1 MHNASIEIGGRTLSI
16 DPDRIETGADG
27 SCVVQ
32 YGDTIVLV
40 TACMSKDDTE
50 EIGWFPLTVNYREK
64 TDAAGR
70 IPGGFFKREGRP
82 RDKEIVTARLIDR
95 PIRPLF
101 PEEFSKE
108 IQIVGSVLSS
118 DQETDGDILA
128 MIGAS
133 SALTVSSIPFLGPI
147 GAVRI
152 GKVGREFI
160 VNPTATQLE
169 ESDLNLVVAG
179 TEQGITMIEASTKEL
194 SERTMLQAIE
204 IAASEIDNIIKAQ
217 KKLRKASGKIKIS
230 SECKTDEKFKTE
242 ISKLAIPK
250 LAKALNITER
260 SQRRAAL
267 DETLKELEEKY
278 PERNEVQVI
287 FESLKHQKIREKT
300 LREGKRLDGRA
311 LSDIRPTSCEIGL
324 LPRAHG
330 SALFRRG
337 DTQSLCTVTLGTT
350 MDEQK
355 IEELTGETWKS
366 FMLHYNFPPFS
377 VGEVRPLRGPGRREI
392 GHGFLAER
400 ALSAVIPPSEV
411 FPYTIRIVSDI
422 LSSNGS
428 SSMATVCGGSLSL
441 MDAGIPIKTHVAGI
455 ALGLIEDTILTDI
468 LGEEDH
474 AGDMDFKVAGTREG
488 ITALQLDVKTKGI
501 SLDTIGKA
509 LEAAKEARFH
519 ILDIMDNTISKARGE
534 VSQYAPKI
542 VMLDIAKDK
551 IGQLIGP
558 GGKVIRDII
567 DRTGAKIEI
576 DDANEKVSI
585 SSPFKE
591 VTEEARKA
599 VEQIIGEVKV
609 GKIYIAKV
617 KRLLPFGA
625 IVELFPGKEGMIH
638 VSQMAH
644 YRVKNVE
651 DELKIGDEVPCRVI
665 GIDEQGRISLSRKA
679 LLHKDE
685 L

>member
-1 MHNASIEIGGRTLSI
+1 MHNVSIEIGGRTLSI
-16 DPDRIETGADG
+16 DTDRIVTGADG
-27 SCVVQ
+27 SCTVQ

-40 TACMSKDDTE
+40 TACMSKEDTE
-50 EIGWFPLTVNYREK
+50 EVGWFPLTVNYREK

-70 IPGGFFKREGRP
+70 IPGGFFKREGRLSG
-82 RDKEIVTARLIDR
+82 KEIVTCRLIDR
-95 PIRPLF
+95 PVRPLF

-108 IQIVGSVLSS
+108 IQIIGSVLSS
-118 DQETDGDILA
+118 DQENDGDILA
-128 MIGAS
+128 IIGAS
-133 SALTVSSIPFLGPI
+133 SALAVSGIPFLGPI

-169 ESDLNLVVAG
+169 ESDLNLVIAG
-179 TEQGITMIEASTKEL
+179 TQDGITMIEASAKEF
-194 SERTMLQAIE
+194 SEKTILQAIE
-204 IAASEIDNIIKAQ
+204 IAESEIDSIIKIQ
-217 KKLRKASGKIKIS
+217 KKLEKASGKAKIL
-230 SECKTDEKFKTE
+230 SEYKIDAKFKAE
-242 ISKLAIPK
+242 IRKLVMSKLVAAMNIP
-250 LAKALNITER
+250 ER
-260 SQRRAAL
+260 SKRRAAL
-267 DETLKELEEKY
+267 DEILKELNEKY
-278 PERNEVQVI
+278 PERSEVQVI
-287 FESLKHQKIREKT
+287 FESLKCTEIREKI
-300 LREGKRLDGRA
+300 LQKAKRLDGRS
-311 LSDIRPTSCEIGL
+311 LSEIRPTSCEIGI

-337 DTQSLCTVTLGTT
+337 ETQSLCTVTLGTT

-355 IEELTGETWKS
+355 IEELTGGTWKS

-400 ALSAVIPPSEV
+400 ALSAVIPPSEI

-428 SSMATVCGGSLSL
+428 SSMAAVCGGSLSL

-455 ALGLIEDTILTDI
+455 AIGLIEDTILIDI
-468 LGEEDH
+468 MGEEDH
-474 AGDMDFKVAGTREG
+474 TGDMDFKIAGTREG

-501 SLDTIGKA
+501 GLATIGKA
-509 LEAAKEARFH
+509 LEAGKEARLH
-519 ILDIMDNTISKARGE
+519 ILDIMDNAISKPRGE
-534 VSQYAPKI
+534 ISQYAPKI
-542 VMLDIAKDK
+542 VLLDIAKDK
-551 IGQLIGP
+551 IGRLIGP

-576 DDANEKVSI
+576 DDANGKVSI
-585 SSPFKE
+585 SSPSKE
-591 VTEEARKA
+591 VTEEACKE
-599 VEQIIGEVKV
+599 VEQIIGDVKV
-609 GKIYIAKV
+609 GKTYIGKV
-617 KRLLPFGA
+617 KRILPFGA

-638 VSQMAH
+638 VSQIAH

-651 DELKIGDEVPCRVI
+651 DELKLGDEVPCRVI
-665 GIDEQGRISLSRKA
+665 KVDEQGRIQLSRKA
-679 LLHKDE
+679 LLQRDE

>member
-1 MHNASIEIGGRTLSI
+1 MHNVSVEIGGRILSI
-16 DPDRIETGADG
+16 DTDRIATGADG
-27 SCVVQ
+27 SCTVQ

-40 TACMSKDDTE
+40 TACVSREDSE
-50 EIGWFPLTVNYREK
+50 EVGVLPLTVNYREK

-82 RDKEIVTARLIDR
+82 SDKEVVTSRLIDR

-108 IQIVGSVLSS
+108 VQIVGSVLSS
-118 DQETDGDILA
+118 DQENDGDILA
-128 MIGAS
+128 IIGAS
-133 SALTVSSIPFLGPI
+133 SALAISSIPFEGPI

-160 VNPTATQLE
+160 VNPTTTQLE
-169 ESDLNLVVAG
+169 ESELNLVVAG
-179 TEQGITMIEASTKEL
+179 TQAGITMIEASAKEL
-194 SERTMLQAIE
+194 SEKTILQAIE
-204 IAASEIDNIIKAQ
+204 IAAGEIDNIIRIQKELKEAAGKA
-217 KKLRKASGKIKIS
+217 KFLSEYKI
-230 SECKTDEKFKTE
+230 DEKLKSE
-242 ISKLAIPK
+242 IGKLITPK
-250 LAKALNITER
+250 LVTALNIRER
-260 SQRRAAL
+260 SKRRAAL
-267 DETLKELEEKY
+267 DEILDELRDKY
-278 PERNEVQVI
+278 PERNEVQII
-287 FESLKHQKIREKT
+287 FESLKHEEIRKKV
-300 LREGKRLDGRA
+300 LQEGRRLDGRSP
-311 LSDIRPTSCEIGL
+311 SDIRPTSCEIGI

-330 SALFRRG
+330 SALFKRG
-337 DTQSLCTVTLGTT
+337 ETHSLCTVTLGTT

-400 ALSAVIPPSEV
+400 ALSAVIPAAEV

-441 MDAGIPIKTHVAGI
+441 MDAGIPIKAHVAGI
-455 ALGLIEDTILTDI
+455 AIGLMDNTILTDI
-468 LGEEDH
+468 MGEEDH
-474 AGDMDFKVAGTREG
+474 AGDMDFKIAGTREG
-488 ITALQLDVKTKGI
+488 ITALQLDVKTRGI
-501 SLDTIGKA
+501 GLDTIAAA
-509 LEAAKEARFH
+509 LEAGKEGRLY
-519 ILDIMDNTISKARGE
+519 ILDIMDNTISKPRGE
-534 VSQYAPKI
+534 ISQYAPKI
-542 VMLDIAKDK
+542 AVLDIAKDK

-576 DDANEKVSI
+576 DDANGKVTI

-591 VTEEARKA
+591 VTEEARRE
-599 VEQIIGEVKV
+599 VEQIIGEVKI
-609 GKIYIAKV
+609 GKIYIGKV
-617 KRLLPFGA
+617 KRILPFGA

-644 YRVKNVE
+644 YRVKNIE
-651 DELKIGDEVPCRVI
+651 DELKVGDEVPCRVI
-665 GIDEQGRISLSRKA
+665 GIDEQGRIQLSRKA
-679 LLHKDE
+679 LLHK
-685 L
+685 